1 MLVAPMQMTAACTA
15 PNVPAAIVHAAA
27 PDAPNAGPGGVVRV
41 YVDLDDGSRLT
52 NTTVASAPN
61 RDLATLAV
69 VAARRSAFRTALHD
83 CRPVPSRYMMTI
95 TFGPAAAGAP
105 GTSDASAATVFAEGS
120 ASAPPDFAVAH
131 IEFASHAATAA
142 AAIAQNDALV
152 ARFRDALRGLGI
164 DPATVSTGFYDVLPA
179 SAYVGPVSGGF
190 FATHELMLDTT
201 IVSLQP
207 LFDAAAQ
214 AGASG
219 GAVAY
224 DVLDRKS
231 LHDAAMLAANRD
243 AVLRT
248 DRIVIERHVL
258 RGPLLRS
265 QPTYESS
272 APLERV
278 VFSPRPVIPPSH
290 PVQQQ
295 IRLAVTY
302 ALLPE

>member
-1 MLVAPMQMTAACTA
+1 MLVAPAQLPPACAA

-27 PDAPNAGPGGVVRV
+27 PDAPQSGSGGIVRI
-41 YVDLDDGSRLT
+41 YVDLDDGSHLT
-52 NTTVASAPN
+52 NVAVASATN
-61 RDLATLAV
+61 RELSGLAIA
-69 VAARRSAFRTALHD
+69 AARRSAFRTAVRD
-83 CRPVPSRYMMTI
+83 CRPVASRYMMTV
-95 TFGPAAAGAP
+95 TFGTTAAGAP
-105 GTSDASAATVFAEGS
+105 SSSDTSAATVLAEGS

-131 IEFASHAATAA
+131 IEFATHAATAA
-142 AAIAQNDALV
+142 AAVAQNDALV
-152 ARFRDALRGLGI
+152 TRFRDALRGLGV
-164 DPATVSTGFYDVLPA
+164 DPGTVSTGFYDVLPA
-179 SAYVGPVSGGF
+179 GAYVGPVSGGY

-219 GAVAY
+219 GSVAY

-231 LHDAAMLAANRD
+231 LHEAAMLAANRD

-265 QPTYESS
+265 QPLYVSP

-290 PVQQQ
+290 PVELHV
-295 IRLAVTY
+295 RLAVTY